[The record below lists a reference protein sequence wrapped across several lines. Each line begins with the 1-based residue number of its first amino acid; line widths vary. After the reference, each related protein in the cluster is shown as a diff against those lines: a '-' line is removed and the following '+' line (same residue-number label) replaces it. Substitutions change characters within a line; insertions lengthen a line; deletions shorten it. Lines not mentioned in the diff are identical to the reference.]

1 MDPRITCNYTS
12 NATIKP
18 IRMLRVCL
26 FIVLA
31 LFVGE
36 MDDTLIVGMIAD
48 PVCILS
54 EEAQEVTGA
63 LVLVG
68 TLLLV
73 IPCSPLEEIAADAL
87 LESHTADVEL
97 GLEALPH
104 SSLLSGILVLG
115 AQIVLDTAVVVGI
128 RVLASPPS
136 LLK

>member
-1 MDPRITCNYTS
+1 M
-12 NATIKP
+12 
-18 IRMLRVCL
+18 